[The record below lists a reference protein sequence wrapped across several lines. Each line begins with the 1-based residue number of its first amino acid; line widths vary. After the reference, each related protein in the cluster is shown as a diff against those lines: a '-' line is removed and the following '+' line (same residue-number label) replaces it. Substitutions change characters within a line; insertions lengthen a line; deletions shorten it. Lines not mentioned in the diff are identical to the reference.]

1 VLQSTDGV
9 AAIGDELDAADAAL
23 PRNGPLV
30 SIVVPTYNRRERLR
44 GALQSVANQHY
55 DSVEMVVV
63 NDGGV
68 DIADIVASFPRA
80 RLIENGRNLGV
91 TPSVNAG
98 IAAARGEYLCFLA
111 DDDFLQPD
119 HVARLVAALEC
130 SKADVAHSK
139 ELALHHEAQPDGSYS
154 LCGHHVGAP
163 IPTHP
168 DDMLVSNRIGG
179 PSVMVRRRALDA
191 VGSFDAAMRHGS
203 DFEMWMRLS
212 RTRDFVFVNHV
223 TAHLFMRNDNSQL
236 SSVSG
241 AETAEIMKRIYD
253 KHPVA
258 ERLLLET
265 ARTQALAICAEKSVV
280 RSVPV
285 CVLNEQDRRELG
297 IG

>member
-1 VLQSTDGV
+1 
-9 AAIGDELDAADAAL
+9 
-23 PRNGPLV
+23 
-30 SIVVPTYNRRERLR
+30 
-44 GALQSVANQHY
+44 
-55 DSVEMVVV
+55 
-63 NDGGV
+63 
-68 DIADIVASFPRA
+68 
-80 RLIENGRNLGV
+80 
-91 TPSVNAG
+91 
-98 IAAARGEYLCFLA
+98 
-111 DDDFLQPD
+111 
-119 HVARLVAALEC
+119 
-130 SKADVAHSK
+130 
-139 ELALHHEAQPDGSYS
+139 
-154 LCGHHVGAP
+154 
-163 IPTHP
+163 
-168 DDMLVSNRIGG
+168 
-179 PSVMVRRRALDA
+179 MVRRRALDA

>member
-1 VLQSTDGV
+1 
-9 AAIGDELDAADAAL
+9 
-23 PRNGPLV
+23 
-30 SIVVPTYNRRERLR
+30 
-44 GALQSVANQHY
+44 
-55 DSVEMVVV
+55 
-63 NDGGV
+63 
-68 DIADIVASFPRA
+68 
-80 RLIENGRNLGV
+80 LIENGRNLGV